1 MLKQLR
7 LKFVCIVMAIVTIM
21 LSLVFGMVIH
31 FMKANLEEQSIRLL
45 RSISDNPFQQGN
57 PGDVSEEVQLPYFT
71 VLLSYRGQLVA
82 KSGGYYDLSDEV
94 TILKITRA
102 ALESGAQSGVLEE
115 YNLRYYRTDSPM
127 RPCLVFADIS
137 SEQATLDG
145 LIRTC
150 LLIGGCSFLAFLW
163 ISVLLSRWAVRPVDA
178 AWKRQRQFVASASH
192 ELKTPLTVIL
202 TNAELLQDPT
212 YSPERRSVF
221 LSNLLTMSR
230 QMRHLIEQLLELAR
244 ADAAAPQAARLPVD
258 FSALVSRSVLSF
270 EPVFFERG
278 LTLIPQ
284 VDERI
289 QVLGEAAPLEQV
301 VNVLLDNAQ
310 KYAREHGRV
319 WVRLQ
324 MHGRDRC
331 LLSVSNEGDPIPP
344 EDLPHIF
351 ERFYRADP
359 ARSRDGSFG
368 LGLSIAKAMVVRH
381 QGKIWAESSQ
391 GVNRFLVELPRIK
404 STSLS
409 QE

>member
-1 MLKQLR
+1 MIRRLR
-7 LKFVCIVMAIVTIM
+7 FKFVLVNMGIVTLM
-21 LSLVFGMVIH
+21 LCVIFGLVFY
-31 FMKANLEEQSIRLL
+31 FTSANLERESIRMME
-45 RSISDNPFQQGN
+45 SIAEQPFQLSAPSEMGE
-57 PGDVSEEVQLPYFT
+57 DVRLPFFALQLGP
-71 VLLSYRGQLVA
+71 RGELVA
-82 KSGGYYDLSDEV
+82 TGGGYYDLSDDAFLHRL
-94 TILKITRA
+94 IDA
-102 ALESGAQSGVLEE
+102 AYASPRNLGVLEE
-115 YNLRYYRTDSPM
+115 YNLRYYRTDSPL

-150 LLIGGCSFLAFLW
+150 LLIGGCSFLSFLW

-178 AWKRQRQFVASASH
+178 ARERQRQFVASASH

-221 LSNLLTMSR
+221 LSNILTMSR